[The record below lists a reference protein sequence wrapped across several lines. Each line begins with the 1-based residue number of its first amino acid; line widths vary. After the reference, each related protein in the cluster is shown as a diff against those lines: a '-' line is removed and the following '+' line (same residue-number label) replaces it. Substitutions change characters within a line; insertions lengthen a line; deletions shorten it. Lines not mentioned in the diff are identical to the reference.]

1 MTSNIETLNKIEI
14 FNKELSYIKESRIKE
29 SASVLVELK
38 DSITKIQ
45 KVTDPKQIYSYE
57 LITEQKRAPIQKGE
71 VLGKVQ
77 VRDEQGNVFLEA
89 DAISSEEVLKASLW
103 DLWKRNLKTF
113 VSGN

>member
-1 MTSNIETLNKIEI
+1 ME
-14 FNKELSYIKESRIKE
+14 
-29 SASVLVELK
+29 
-38 DSITKIQ
+38 
-45 KVTDPKQIYSYE
+45 KQIYSYE